1 MCCPGQGSVIDGD
14 TPALAGTQ
22 GDRRAVELGM
32 EYWQICPAPRLAHGG
47 ERSMLTDVGV
57 LQEAADPSFSF
68 QLLVI

>member
-1 MCCPGQGSVIDGD
+1 
-14 TPALAGTQ
+14 
-22 GDRRAVELGM
+22 M
-32 EYWQICPAPRLAHGG
+32 EHWQICPAPRLAHGG